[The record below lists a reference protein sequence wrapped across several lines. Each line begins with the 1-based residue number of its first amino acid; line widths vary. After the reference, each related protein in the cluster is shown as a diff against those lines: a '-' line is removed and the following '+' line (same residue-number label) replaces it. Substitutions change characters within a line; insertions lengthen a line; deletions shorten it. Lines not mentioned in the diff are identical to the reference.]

1 MTLARAI
8 HKKKEKRNDVKPV
21 HISKANPLI
30 YYNLV

>member
-1 MTLARAI
+1 MTLAKVI

-21 HISKANPLI
+21 HITKVNPLI